1 MIAVDSSVWI
11 DFIAGRPTPQSLF
24 LKQSL
29 LREPGQIALIDVV
42 FTEVMRGLHD
52 KDVQRIEANLL
63 QLTVLR
69 MEWLRDFRAA
79 AGLYRAARK
88 SGVTIRGTVDCMI
101 AAVCIR
107 EGALLLHTD
116 ADFDRLSEI
125 SELAT
130 IQVPE

>member
-11 DFIAGRPTPQSLF
+11 DFIAGRPTPQSLY
-24 LKQSL
+24 LKNSL
-29 LREPGQIALIDVV
+29 RIEPSRIALVDVV
-42 FTEVMRGLHD
+42 FTEIMRGLHE
-52 KDVQRIEANLL
+52 KDVQRIESELL
-63 QLTVLR
+63 KLTVLR

-88 SGVTIRGTVDCMI
+88 SGVTIRGSVDCLI

-107 EGALLLHTD
+107 EGASLLHADT
-116 ADFDRLSEI
+116 DFDRLSEI

-130 IQVPE
+130 IRVG